1 MMKRPRS
8 NRLTAIW
15 ATALILLASAPVAF
29 SQSAGQK
36 PLPETAS
43 QSWRQLLAA
52 SQAYRQ
58 SLARIVEL
66 QEQEEARAAELVAKQ
81 KMLLALGA
89 ISKRELEAGEQA
101 LSLAQAKLSGTRQQL
116 EEVDQLMTEASAAEA
131 ISKLPSE
138 APRSLRAPR
147 QLLFRERERTS
158 ASNARSVLLRYAGTS
173 PWALRDF
180 SKVEAF
186 FRLQFGKPLAVS
198 AYGQSATHNRLGFDH
213 RAAIDVAIH
222 PDSNEGQ
229 ALTHYLRE
237 QGISFIAIRGAIPGS
252 ATGAH
257 IHIGPPS
264 KRTVTH

>member
-1 MMKRPRS
+1 
-8 NRLTAIW
+8 LTAIW

-58 SLARIVEL
+58 SLA
-66 QEQEEARAAELVAKQ
+66 
-81 KMLLALGA
+81 
-89 ISKRELEAGEQA
+89 
-101 LSLAQAKLSGTRQQL
+101 QAKLSGTRQQL
-116 EEVDQLMTEASAAEA
+116 EEVDQLMAEASAAEA
-131 ISKLPSE
+131 VSKLPSE